1 MMTINDIDIVHQ
13 LGIYLIL
20 VLSIA
25 LHEFGHAYMAD
36 KVGDDLPRLQGRVTL
51 NPLAHLDPIGTGLI
65 PLLNM
70 FGFFGGF
77 AMIGWGKPV
86 MVNPA
91 SHRNPMAD
99 DLLIT
104 AAGPFM
110 NLVIALML
118 TFIGGFLMMVGI
130 TPPDHLIIGI
140 YMNIAL
146 IVFNMMPIPPLDGS
160 HFMRWALGLSQM
172 AYIQMARYS
181 IVMVLV
187 LINVPIFTEFMGN
200 LIQWG
205 VTPLFFIMV
214 SMAG

>member
-1 MMTINDIDIVHQ
+1 MLPNDIDIVHQ

-36 KVGDDLPRLQGRVTL
+36 KVGDDLPRMQGRVTL

-86 MVNPA
+86 QVNPA
-91 SHRNPMAD
+91 SHRNPMVD

-104 AAGPFM
+104 GAGPFM

-118 TFIGGFLMMVGI
+118 TFIGGFMLMAGI
-130 TPPDHLIIGI
+130 YPPEHLIIGI

-160 HFMRWALGLSQM
+160 HFLRWALGMSQE
-172 AYIQMARYS
+172 AYMQMARYS

-187 LINVPIFTEFMGN
+187 LINVPIFREFMGE
-200 LIQWG
+200 LIQLG
-205 VTPLFFIMV
+205 VKPLFFIIT